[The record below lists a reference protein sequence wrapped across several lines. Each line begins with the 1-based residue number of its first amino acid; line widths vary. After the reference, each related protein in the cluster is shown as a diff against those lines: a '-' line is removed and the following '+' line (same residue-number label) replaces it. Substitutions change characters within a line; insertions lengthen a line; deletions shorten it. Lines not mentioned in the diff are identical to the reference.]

1 MLSAFLLFLNR
12 STSLQVDALQK
23 LKNIQEFIT
32 IQIAQE
38 FNLLIVEDDPYYYLQ
53 YTEVRKDLH

>member
-1 MLSAFLLFLNR
+1 MSSAFLLFLNR
-12 STSLQVDALQK
+12 STSLQVDVLQK

-53 YTEVRKDLH
+53 YTEV